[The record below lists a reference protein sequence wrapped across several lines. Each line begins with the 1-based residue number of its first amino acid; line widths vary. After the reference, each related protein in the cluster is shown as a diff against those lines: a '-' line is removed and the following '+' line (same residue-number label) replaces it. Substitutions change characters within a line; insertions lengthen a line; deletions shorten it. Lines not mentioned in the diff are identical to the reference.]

1 MEIIGGINISG
12 SYNINN
18 RDVINDTSNY
28 ILNTSNILVSRIN
41 ATSNTLFTSINT
53 KQNTI
58 NSTANQIIIG
68 NGNGSTTTN
77 STLTFTNNDTL
88 NAPKFVG
95 NGSGL
100 TNLPAASQWTGTN
113 PIYYT
118 AGNVGIG
125 TTTNI
130 NNKLLLYNNDTVNTT
145 SLSIQNYIT
154 PTTITITSSP
164 SVASTAISG
173 TLYKYMTFT
182 YTTDTVGYTGQTL
195 YMLYVPNNVLCD
207 ILVIGGGGSGIDTF
221 NYSYGYP
228 GGGGGAGAL
237 IYLKNYVLPS
247 GTYKIYVGDGG
258 SGNGVSGYP
267 SYISNT
273 EGITSYDTLNP
284 QGILIRASGGGGAG
298 RWGWKGADNGG
309 SGGGAGYNSGAGA
322 AISTLNIPEKVYGFN
337 GADGYT
343 GQGGGGGGA
352 GGGGAHAFS
361 GGHGGLGKQINI
373 TGTNTYYAAGGGGGG
388 SGQGGSGIGGTGR
401 GGGLNGTDGA
411 ANTGSGGGGG
421 GTGGGKGGSGIVI
434 IRYKGNEGNPE
445 IQLASGSTITDGQKY
460 KIGIYDGI
468 FQIKTSLNDIDEKG
482 YALSLLNNGNVGIGT
497 INPVYKLHVN
507 GTTLIQNLIVENTL
521 TLAIDITHIDK
532 RNKGRM
538 LFRGNNDT
546 FIIGGTDAYG
556 STNKAVSFGR
566 ISDTATIFQI
576 YQNGDYTA
584 AGSYQT
590 WSDSRI
596 KKEIEDIND
605 DNALQ
610 MLLTIEPKTYKYIDG
625 NRSKERVYGFIAQQV
640 RGVIPEA
647 VKLIDNIIPNI
658 YKNCICENNR
668 KVYVVLPEEVLG
680 ALIRIG
686 DGGSYK
692 IILVESDYIEVE
704 KYMEAK
710 DIPNGEQFVYG
721 YEVKDFHTINK
732 EYIFTLNVCATQE
745 LHRRIEVQNVVIKL
759 QEERIVDLEEKVATL
774 LNNTT

>member
-1 MEIIGGINISG
+1 MEIIGDVNITG
-12 SYNINN
+12 AYKINN
-18 RDVINDTSNY
+18 RNAINDTSNY
-28 ILNTSNILVSRIN
+28 VLETSNILVNRIN
-41 ATSNTLFTSINT
+41 ASSNTLFTSINT
-53 KQNTI
+53 KQGTI
-58 NSTANQIIIG
+58 NSTAGQLIIG
-68 NGNGSTTTN
+68 NGNGITTTN
-77 STLTFTNNDTL
+77 NSLTFTNNDTL

-100 TNLPAASQWTGTN
+100 TNLPSASQWDGT
-113 PIYYT
+113 T
-118 AGNVGIG
+118 AISFTGNVGIG

-130 NNKLLLYNNDTVNTT
+130 NNKLLLYNNDNNT

-154 PTTITITSSP
+154 PTTITISSSP

-173 TLYKYMTFT
+173 TLYKYMTYT
-182 YTTDTVGYTGQTL
+182 YTTDTGGAGLSL
-195 YMLYVPNNVLCD
+195 YSINAPINVICD
-207 ILVIGGGGSGIDTF
+207 ILVIGGGGGGVDAWT
-221 NYSYGYP
+221 YSYGYP

-237 IYLKNYVLPS
+237 IYLQNYILPS
-247 GTYKIYVGDGG
+247 GSYNIYVGKG
-258 SGNGVSGYP
+258 GNGLFGASGYP
-267 SYISNT
+267 SYISKPTYISNT
-273 EGITSYDTLNP
+273 ED
-284 QGILIRASGGGGAG
+284 ILIRASGGGGGGQAAK
-298 RWGWKGADNGG
+298 KGGDNGG
-309 SGGGAGYNSGAGA
+309 SGGGAGYGTSAGA
-322 AISTLNIPEKVYGFN
+322 AVSTLNIPSNLYGFH

-343 GQGGGGGGA
+343 GQGGGGGGS
-352 GGGGAHAFS
+352 GGGGSHAFS
-361 GGHGGLGKQINI
+361 GGHGGPGRQINI
-373 TGTNTYYAAGGGGGG
+373 TGTNTFYAAGGGGGG
-388 SGQGGSGIGGTGR
+388 SGQGGSGIGGNGR
-401 GGGLNGTDGA
+401 GGGLTGTNGT

-421 GTGGGKGGSGIVI
+421 WAGGGDGGSGIVI

-445 IQLASGSTITDGQKY
+445 IQLASGSTIADGKIY
-460 KIGIYDGI
+460 KIGIYDGA
-468 FQIKTSLNDIDEKG
+468 FQIKTSLKDTYDNS
-482 YALSLLNNGNVGIGT
+482 YSLTLNNGNVGIGT
-497 INPVYKLHVN
+497 INPVYKLHVI

-521 TLAIDITHIDK
+521 TLATDIPHIDR

-556 STNKAVSFGR
+556 STNVAVSFGR

-576 YQNGDYTA
+576 YQNGNYTA

-647 VKLIDNIIPNI
+647 VTLINNIIPNI
-658 YKNCICENNR
+658 YKNCICENKR
-668 KVYVVLPEEVLG
+668 VYVALPEEVLG
-680 ALIRIG
+680 SLIRIG

-704 KYMEAK
+704 NYMGSK
-710 DIPNGEQFVYG
+710 DIPYGEQFVYG

-745 LHRRIEVQNVVIKL
+745 LHRRIEAQNVVIKSH
-759 QEERIVDLEEKVATL
+759 EERIADLEVKVATL